1 MQSHPSRLH
10 PPGIVRFALAVFA
23 VAAVWLAL
31 SGTSFA
37 SPPLPRFEQL
47 SHSIRFDTGGVFPV
61 DYWPTSSAAADI
73 NAANGPDI
81 VGMKLTDI
89 FVLPNLGDG
98 TFGAE
103 VDVPIDMR
111 VAAFQLTD
119 VDGDGKLDLI
129 VAGVGSQ
136 DSLIE
141 VRRGLGNLQFD
152 APVSY
157 TLGFQ
162 PSELALA
169 DISGNGRL
177 DLIVASRNSD
187 SLRVFATHPSG
198 TLTPYASVAVRVGAF
213 VIRTGDFDSNGT
225 QDVTLLHAA
234 RYYLPPYSTSPP
246 PDSDLV
252 FHVTI
257 LSNDGGGLL
266 RRVQTLDRA
275 AWVSDLTAFDAD
287 LDGHTDLVLLESG
300 QVALLRG
307 NGFGS
312 FAAPEPIDSTGPAG
326 ENDRRSITHG
336 DIDRD
341 GFEDLI
347 YTTIGNSY
355 FFERNFTAIARG
367 RGDGTYEAAAT
378 YLVPRD
384 PELLLVSDFNRDGA
398 LDVATLAYGNDIL
411 GEFPSCALVLFN
423 HGDGR
428 LAGRLEVDL
437 DPAAGLGSGPSEV
450 PGGPI
455 LGARIRAHAT
465 PDIIVTTAGRASAV
479 LNNGSDRFSRPIDI
493 GRGHACAAPDL
504 DGDGLADLVL
514 ASHDTTSTWTSLG
527 DGHFTSLAAYVGG
540 VETDLEDLDGD
551 GRKDLALL
559 VSGLQ
564 VAMRA
569 GQSDGSFGALTQLDL
584 VLPAS
589 NSDPNY
595 ASTTVTAVRF
605 ADIDGDG
612 LADVIAALRKGTE
625 TQAMVDSAAI
635 YFNIGAG
642 HFTLATTYALPKA
655 FEYVTAP
662 VRRIKLGEL
671 NGDGA
676 PDVVFLHSGG
686 SDTPGSLNVLLNAG
700 ARTFST
706 TSPVDGGNSPG
717 NLEVADLNGDGLS
730 DILTVNANGFA
741 TFHFFVYED
750 SGGTILPYTRYRVA
764 DVASDL
770 AVMDLDAD
778 GRPDV
783 VTYGPRWGGSL
794 VIDFNQSTR
803 PATVSVSPID
813 APSGGTTLGL
823 SLGHVAPNPSRGRA
837 AITFTLPHAGDATLE
852 VLDIA
857 GRRVG
862 QQHLSGLS
870 AGPHVVAVGASSAAL
885 APGVYLLRL
894 EQAGQ
899 SRVSR
904 FCVVN

>member
-1 MQSHPSRLH
+1 M
-10 PPGIVRFALAVFA
+10 VRFALAVFA

-47 SHSIRFDTGGVFPV
+47 SHSIRFGTGGVYPV
-61 DYWPTSSAAADI
+61 DYWPASSAAVDI
-73 NAANGPDI
+73 NGANGPDI

-89 FVLPNLGDG
+89 FVLPNLGGG

-103 VDVPIDMR
+103 VDVALDMR

-119 VDGDGKLDLI
+119 LDGDGKLDLI

-157 TLGFQ
+157 TLDFQ

-169 DISGNGRL
+169 DISGDGRL

-198 TLTPYASVAVRVGAF
+198 ALTPYTSVAVRVGAF
-213 VIRTGDFDSNGT
+213 VIRTGDFDSDGT
-225 QDVTLLHAA
+225 QDVALLHAA
-234 RYYLPPYSTSPP
+234 RYYLPRYSTGPP

-266 RRVQTLDRA
+266 RRVQTIDRA
-275 AWVSDLTAFDAD
+275 DWVSDLSAFDAD

-312 FAAPEPIDSTGPAG
+312 FAAPEPIDNVGPAG

-398 LDVATLAYGNDIL
+398 LDVATFAYGNDIL
-411 GEFPSCALVLFN
+411 GEFPTCALVLIN

-428 LAGRLEVDL
+428 LAGRLEVDR
-437 DPAAGLGSGPSEV
+437 DPAAGLGQGPSEV

-455 LGARIRAHAT
+455 LGARIRAHAI

-479 LNNGSDRFSRPIDI
+479 LNDGSDRFSRPIDI

-514 ASHDTTSTWTSLG
+514 ASNDTTSTWTSNG

-559 VSGLQ
+559 VSNLQ
-564 VAMRA
+564 TATRA
-569 GQSDGSFGALTQLDL
+569 GQIDGSFGALTLLDL
-584 VLPAS
+584 VLPAT
-589 NSDPNY
+589 NSDPGY

-605 ADIDGDG
+605 ADLDGDG
-612 LADVIAALRKGTE
+612 LADVIAAIRKTTE
-625 TQAMVDSAAI
+625 FQNSVDSAAI
-635 YFNIGAG
+635 YFNLGGG
-642 HFTLATTYALPKA
+642 HFSGPTTYAMPQA
-655 FEYVTAP
+655 NTFCHAP
-662 VRRIKLGEL
+662 VGRIKLGDL
-671 NGDGA
+671 NGDGIR
-676 PDVVFLHSGG
+676 DIVLLHSTTSDNGG
-686 SDTPGSLNVLLNAG
+686 TINVLLQNSP
-700 ARTFST
+700 RTFASLA
-706 TSPVDGGNSPG
+706 PIDAGNSPE

-730 DILTVNANGFA
+730 DLLTVNANGFA

-778 GRPDV
+778 GKPDV

-803 PATVSVSPID
+803 PATVSVLPID
-813 APSGGTTLGL
+813 SPSRAASLGL
-823 SLGHVAPNPSRGRA
+823 SLGNVTPNPSRGRA

>member
-1 MQSHPSRLH
+1 M
-10 PPGIVRFALAVFA
+10 V
-23 VAAVWLAL
+23 
-31 SGTSFA
+31 
-37 SPPLPRFEQL
+37 
-47 SHSIRFDTGGVFPV
+47 PV
-61 DYWPTSSAAADI
+61 DYWPASSAAVDLDG
-73 NAANGPDI
+73 ANGPDI

-103 VDVPIDMR
+103 VDIPIDMR
-111 VAAFQLTD
+111 VAAFQLSD
-119 VDGDGKLDLI
+119 INGDGKLDLI
-129 VAGVGSQ
+129 VAGVGAQ

-141 VRRGLGNLQFD
+141 VRRGLGKLQFD

-157 TLGFQ
+157 ILGFQ
-162 PSELALA
+162 PGELALA
-169 DISGNGRL
+169 DISGDGRP
-177 DLIVASRNSD
+177 DLIVASRTSD
-187 SLRVFATHPSG
+187 SLRVFTTHPSG
-198 TLTPYASVAVRVGAF
+198 TLTPFTSVAVRVGAF

-225 QDVTLLHAA
+225 QDVALLHAA
-234 RYYLPPYSTSPP
+234 RYYLPRYSTNPP
-246 PDSDLV
+246 ADSDLV

-257 LSNDGGGLL
+257 LSNAGSGILN
-266 RRVQTLDRA
+266 RVQTFDRPN
-275 AWVSDLTAFDAD
+275 WVADLTTFDAN
-287 LDGHTDLVLLESG
+287 LDGHPDLVLLESG
-300 QVALLRG
+300 DVAMLRG
-307 NGFGS
+307 DGS
-312 FAAPEPIDSTGPAG
+312 GTFAAPQLIDSTGPAG
-326 ENDRRSITHG
+326 ETDRRTITHG

-347 YTTIGNSY
+347 YTTIGNCY

-367 RGDGTYEAAAT
+367 RGDGTYHAAAT
-378 YLVPRD
+378 YLEPRD

-398 LDVATLAYGNDIL
+398 PDVATLAYGNDIL
-411 GEFPSCALVLFN
+411 GEFPTCALVLFN

-428 LAGRLEVDL
+428 LVGRLEVDR
-437 DPAAGLGSGPSEV
+437 DPAAGLGQAPTEL

-479 LNNGSDRFSRPIDI
+479 LNDGSDRFSRPIDI

-504 DGDGLADLVL
+504 DGDGLADLIL
-514 ASHDTTSTWTSLG
+514 ASNDTTSTWTSLG
-527 DGHFTSLAAYVGG
+527 DGHFAPRAEYVGG
-540 VETDLEDLDGD
+540 VEGDLVDLDGD
-551 GRKDLALL
+551 GRNDLALL
-559 VSGLQ
+559 LGGLQ

-584 VLPAS
+584 ALPAS

-595 ASTTVTAVRF
+595 ASTAVTSVRF
-605 ADIDGDG
+605 ADADGDG
-612 LADVIAALRKGTE
+612 LADVIAAIRKT
-625 TQAMVDSAAI
+625 TQAQASVDSAAL
-635 YFNIGAG
+635 YFNLGAG
-642 HFTLATTYALPKA
+642 HFAAATMYALPEA
-655 FEYVTAP
+655 FVYETAA

-671 NGDGA
+671 NGDGRL
-676 PDVVFLHSGG
+676 DIVFLHAGG
-686 SDTPGSLNVLLNAG
+686 SDNPGSLNVLLNAG
-700 ARTFST
+700 TRTFNA
-706 TSPVDGGNSPG
+706 TSPIDGGNSPE

-750 SGGTILPYTRYRVA
+750 SGGTILPYQRYRVA

-778 GRPDV
+778 GKPDV

-803 PATVSVSPID
+803 PATVSVLPIA
-813 APSGGTTLGL
+813 APSSGATLGL
-823 SLGHVAPNPSRGRA
+823 SLGNVEPNPSRGRA
-837 AITFTLPHAGDATLE
+837 AITFSLPHAGDATLE
-852 VLDIA
+852 ILDVA
-857 GRRVG
+857 GRRMG
-862 QQHLSGLS
+862 QQRLSGLS
-870 AGPHVVAVGASSAAL
+870 AGPHIVAVGASSAAL

-894 EQAGQ
+894 EQSGQ

>member
-1 MQSHPSRLH
+1 MRSYPSRLYRSSMI
-10 PPGIVRFALAVFA
+10 PFALTVFCVTA
-23 VAAVWLAL
+23 GWLAL
-31 SGTSFA
+31 AGA
-37 SPPLPRFEQL
+37 SSASDPPPRFEQL
-47 SHSIRFDTGGVFPV
+47 SHTIRFATGGVYPV
-61 DYWPTSSAAADI
+61 DYRPGSSAAVDL
-73 NAANGPDI
+73 NGANGPDI
-81 VGMKLTDI
+81 VGMKLTDL

-103 VDVPIDMR
+103 VDVVLDLR
-111 VAAFQLTD
+111 VAAFQFTD
-119 VDGDGKLDLI
+119 LDGDGKLDLI
-129 VAGVGSQ
+129 VAGVGAQ

-141 VRRGLGNLQFD
+141 VRRGLGNLQFA
-152 APVSY
+152 APVSHA
-157 TLGFQ
+157 LGFE

-169 DISGNGRL
+169 DISGDGRL

-187 SLRVFATHPSG
+187 SLRAFATHPSG
-198 TLTPYASVAVRVGAF
+198 SLTPYASVAVRVGAF

-225 QDVTLLHAA
+225 VDAALLHAA
-234 RYYLPPYSTSPP
+234 RYFLPPYSISPP
-246 PDSDLV
+246 ADSDLV

-266 RRVQTLDRA
+266 HRVQTFDRA
-275 AWVSDLTAFDAD
+275 DWVSDLTAFDAD
-287 LDGHTDLVLLESG
+287 LDGHLDLVLLESG

-312 FAAPEPIDSTGPAG
+312 FAAPELIDNVGPAG

-336 DIDRD
+336 DVDRD

-355 FFERNFTAIARG
+355 FFERNFTATARG
-367 RGDGTYEAAAT
+367 RGNGTYQAAAT
-378 YLVPRD
+378 YLMPRD
-384 PELLLVSDFNRDGA
+384 PELVLVSDFNRDGA
-398 LDVATLAYGNDIL
+398 PDVATLAYGNDIL
-411 GEFPSCALVLFN
+411 GEYPTCALVLLN

-428 LAGRLEVDL
+428 LIGRLEVAR

-479 LNNGSDRFSRPIDI
+479 LNDGSDRFSSPIDI

-514 ASHDTTSTWTSLG
+514 ASNDTTTTWTSLG
-527 DGHFTSLAAYVGG
+527 DGHFAPLAAYVGG
-540 VETDLEDLDGD
+540 VEAGLADIDGD
-551 GRKDLALL
+551 GRNDLALL
-559 VSGLQ
+559 VGGLQ
-564 VAMRA
+564 VAIRA
-569 GQSDGSFGALTQLDL
+569 GQSDGSFGALTPSDL
-584 VLPAS
+584 VLPAP
-589 NSDPNY
+589 NSDPHY
-595 ASTTVTAVRF
+595 ASTSVTAARF
-605 ADIDGDG
+605 ADLDADG
-612 LADVIAALRKGTE
+612 LADVIAAIRKSS
-625 TQAMVDSAAI
+625 QAAAPVDSAAI
-635 YFNIGAG
+635 YFNLGAG
-642 HFTLATTYALPKA
+642 QFTPAAMYALPEVSE
-655 FEYVTAP
+655 FETAP
-662 VRRIKLGEL
+662 VKCIKLGEL

-676 PDVVFLHSGG
+676 RDIVFLHSAG
-686 SDTPGSLNVLLNAG
+686 SDNPGSLNVLLNAG
-700 ARTFST
+700 ARSFTAIA
-706 TSPVDGGNSPG
+706 PIDGGNSPT
-717 NLEVADLNGDGLS
+717 NLEIADLNGDGLS
-730 DILTVNANGFA
+730 DLLTVNANGFA

-778 GRPDV
+778 GKPDV

-794 VIDFNQSTR
+794 VINFNQSTR
-803 PATVSVSPID
+803 PATVSVLPID
-813 APSGGTTLGL
+813 SPRGGTTLGL